1 MNNKI
6 TRPSDDA
13 SKVITFGMSVIIIVF
28 VIFGGW
34 MAIAPL
40 STFAVA
46 AGQVSADLEKKVIQH
61 LEGGIVEKIYV
72 KDGDKVK
79 KGEKLLKLDELQ
91 IKASLEIFQ
100 SQLQDALA
108 VYARTKALEE
118 NAAKVIFPDELTN
131 DAVKRNQINIFET
144 QKKSLNDEK
153 AISKNRVIQSQNQID
168 GIISVLNSKTQ
179 RLDSITEEIKEW
191 EELLK
196 QQLVDKVKI
205 RDLKREKNQLIGDI
219 ANLNSEVAKTK
230 EQIEEIKL
238 QQLLR
243 EKDFKKTNLDQM
255 VQAKS
260 QIEDLR
266 SKIEATKDRLT
277 RTDIIAPIAGTVV
290 GLKIHTEGAV
300 IRPGDPILEVVPDNS
315 KLLVIARVQ
324 VTDID
329 KVKVGLL
336 ADIRFS
342 AFNTKTAHVI
352 EGKVIH
358 VSADSF
364 SDDQSQTN
372 YYEAKIE
379 LTKKGMEDLKGYG
392 FILVSGMPAE
402 VMINIGERTALSYF
416 VKPFMDMLSRGFNEE

>member
-1 MNNKI
+1 MNNNI
-6 TRPSDDA
+6 SMPSSDP
-13 SKVITFGMSVIIIVF
+13 SKVITFGMSVIIVVF
-28 VIFGGW
+28 VILGGW
-34 MAIAPL
+34 MAFAPL
-40 STFAVA
+40 STYAVA
-46 AGQVSADLEKKVIQH
+46 TGLVSADLDKKIVQH
-61 LEGGIVEKIYV
+61 LEGGIVKKIYV

-91 IKASLEIFQ
+91 IKANLDIFE
-100 SQLQDALA
+100 SQLQDALGI
-108 VYARTKALEE
+108 YSRTKALED
-118 NAAKVIFPDELTN
+118 NISKIVFPDELTN
-131 DAVKRNQINIFET
+131 ETVKINQTNIFET

-153 AISKNRVIQSQNQID
+153 AISKNRVIQSQKQVD
-168 GIISVLNSKTQ
+168 GLESLLNSKTQ

-196 QQLVDKVKI
+196 QQLVDKIKV

-219 ANLNSEVAKTK
+219 ANLNSEIAKTK
-230 EQIEEIKL
+230 EQIEEIKI

-260 QIEDLR
+260 QIDDLT
-266 SKIEATKDRLT
+266 SKIEASKDRLT
-277 RTDIIAPIAGTVV
+277 RTDIVAPIDGTVV

-300 IRPGDPILEVVPDNS
+300 VSAGDVILEIVPDNS
-315 KLLVIARVQ
+315 KLIVVAKVQ
-324 VTDID
+324 ITDID

-364 SDDQSQTN
+364 ADKQTQTN

-379 LTKKGMEDLKGYG
+379 VTKQGIEDLKGYG
-392 FILVSGMPAE
+392 FILVSGMPAD
-402 VMINIGERTALSYF
+402 VMINIGERTALTYF
-416 VKPFMDMLSRGFNEE
+416 VKPFMDMFSRGLNEE

>member
-1 MNNKI
+1 MSNKI
-6 TRPSDDA
+6 SRPSDDS

-34 MAIAPL
+34 MAVAPL
-40 STFAVA
+40 ATSAVA
-46 AGQVSADLEKKVIQH
+46 VGQVSADLDKKVIQH
-61 LEGGIVEKIYV
+61 LEGGIVNKIYV

-100 SQLQDALA
+100 SQLQDALG
-108 VYARTKALEE
+108 VYARTKALE
-118 NAAKVIFPDELTN
+118 NNVSKMIFPKELIN
-131 DAVKRNQINIFET
+131 EAVKLNQTNIFET

-153 AISKNRVIQSQNQID
+153 AISKNRIIQSQNQVN

-205 RDLKREKNQLIGDI
+205 RDLKRERNQLIGDI
-219 ANLNSEVAKTK
+219 ANLNSEVAKTR

-255 VQAKS
+255 VQSKS

-266 SKIEATKDRLT
+266 SKIAATKDRLT
-277 RTDIIAPIAGTVV
+277 RTDIVAPIDGTVV

-300 IRPGDPILEVVPDNS
+300 IKPGDQILELIPDDS
-315 KLLVIARVQ
+315 KLLVIAKVQ

-342 AFNTKTAHVI
+342 AFNSRKAHVI

-364 SDDQSQTN
+364 SDEQSKTN
-372 YYEAKIE
+372 FYEAKIE
-379 LTKKGMEDLKGYG
+379 VTKKGLEDLKDYG
-392 FILVSGMPAE
+392 FVLVSGMPAE

>member
-6 TRPSDDA
+6 SRPSDDA

-131 DAVKRNQINIFET
+131 DAVKLNQINIFET

-153 AISKNRVIQSQNQID
+153 AISKNRIIQSQNQID

-196 QQLVDKVKI
+196 QQLVDKIKI

-260 QIEDLR
+260 QVEDLK

-277 RTDIIAPIAGTVV
+277 RTDIIAPIDGTVV

-300 IRPGDPILEVVPDNS
+300 IKPGDPILEVVPDNS
-315 KLLVIARVQ
+315 KLLVIAKVQ

-372 YYEAKIE
+372 FYEAKIE
-379 LTKKGMEDLKGYG
+379 VTKKGMEDLKGYG